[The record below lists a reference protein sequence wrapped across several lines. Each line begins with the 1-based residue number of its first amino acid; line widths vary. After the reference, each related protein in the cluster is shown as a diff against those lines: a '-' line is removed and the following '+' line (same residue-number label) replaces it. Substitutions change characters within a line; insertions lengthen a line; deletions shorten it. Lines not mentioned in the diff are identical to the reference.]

1 MQNDTWGKLR
11 ETLIQRVG
19 KNNYVTWIE
28 PLKLKGVSE
37 GVAHFEVPTSFFGNW
52 VQRNYADHIRAQ
64 LVHAGAKVERLEFS
78 IARRK
83 AETSAKAPGAPNAA
97 TAGPALAW
105 QAKVDASLTGAS
117 VTGAGLTGTGHAVP
131 ANSANKL
138 KAATKRAGAGTGAGA
153 PGAATEAMPA
163 QDHAQDHP
171 QDHPE
176 TAELGKA
183 ASRNGAARARAN
195 DDDLPGAPLDAR
207 FTFDSFV
214 VGKPNELAHAAAR
227 RVAEGGPVS
236 FNPLFLYGGVG
247 LGKTHLMHAI
257 SHELQ
262 NNRPDLRVLYLSAE
276 QFMYRF
282 VQALRERQIMS
293 FKEMFRSVDV
303 LMVDDVQ
310 FIAGKDSTQEEF
322 FHTFNALVDQG
333 KQIVISADRAPG
345 EIKDLEERIRSRLQ
359 CGLVVDLH
367 PTDYELRLG
376 VLQQKAGQYRQQYR
390 GLQIAPGVMEF
401 LAHRITTNVRV
412 LEGALTRLFA
422 FASLVGR
429 EITLDLAQECLAD
442 ILRAS
447 DRKVTIEEIQRKVAE
462 HYNVRLSDMIGPRR
476 MRTIARPRQIA
487 MYLAKH
493 LTSRSLPEIGRRF
506 GGRDHTTIMHGI
518 RKIEELMATDS
529 QLSDDLQLL
538 RRLLQG

>member
-1 MQNDTWGKLR
+1 MTNETWGLVR
-11 ETLIQRVG
+11 EELIKRIG

-28 PLKLKGVSE
+28 PLKLSDLKN
-37 GVAHFEVPTSFFGNW
+37 GVARFEVPTVFFGDW
-52 VQRNYADHIRAQ
+52 VSRNFADHIRSQ
-64 LVHAGAKVERLEFS
+64 LSSGGVQVDRLEFS
-78 IARRK
+78 V
-83 AETSAKAPGAPNAA
+83 SQ
-97 TAGPALAW
+97 GPR
-105 QAKVDASLTGAS
+105 
-117 VTGAGLTGTGHAVP
+117 P
-131 ANSANKL
+131 ANGAVRPVARPVAKSRSAD
-138 KAATKRAGAGTGAGA
+138 T
-153 PGAATEAMPA
+153 
-163 QDHAQDHP
+163 
-171 QDHPE
+171 
-176 TAELGKA
+176 
-183 ASRNGAARARAN
+183 
-195 DDDLPGAPLDAR
+195 DDMPGAPLDSR

-227 RVAEGGPVS
+227 RVAEGGPVT

-257 SHELQ
+257 AHELQ
-262 NNRPDLRVLYLSAE
+262 LRQPQLRVLYLSAE

-282 VQALRERQIMS
+282 VQALRERQIMD
-293 FKEMFRSVDV
+293 FKELFRSVDV

-322 FHTFNALVDQG
+322 FHTFNALVDQN

-376 VLQQKAGQYRQQYR
+376 ILQTKAEYYRAQYR
-390 GLQIAPGVMEF
+390 GLMISDGVLEF

-429 EITLDLAQECLAD
+429 EITLDLAQDCLAD

-447 DRKVTIEEIQRKVAE
+447 DRKLTIEEIQRKVSE
-462 HYNVRLSDMIGPRR
+462 HYNIRLSDMIGPKRV
-476 MRTIARPRQIA
+476 RTIARPRQIA
-487 MYLAKH
+487 MYLAKQ
-493 LTSRSLPEIGRRF
+493 LTLRSLPEIGRRF
-506 GGRDHTTIMHGI
+506 GGRDHTTIMHGV

>member
-1 MQNDTWGKLR
+1 MCAPKLHVDSKGNKKMTKETWGRVCNELLKTVGKSNYTTWIAPLRMIDMSEGIAAFEAPTKFMRDWVSRNFGEAILR
-11 ETLIQRVG
+11 EL
-19 KNNYVTWIE
+19 
-28 PLKLKGVSE
+28 
-37 GVAHFEVPTSFFGNW
+37 
-52 VQRNYADHIRAQ
+52 RNDGH
-64 LVHAGAKVERLEFS
+64 VVERIEFRVPELRP
-78 IARRK
+78 I
-83 AETSAKAPGAPNAA
+83 
-97 TAGPALAW
+97 
-105 QAKVDASLTGAS
+105 
-117 VTGAGLTGTGHAVP
+117 P
-131 ANSANKL
+131 ANEVSRPVAAPAPAAP
-138 KAATKRAGAGTGAGA
+138 KARSD
-153 PGAATEAMPA
+153 E
-163 QDHAQDHP
+163 
-171 QDHPE
+171 
-176 TAELGKA
+176 
-183 ASRNGAARARAN
+183 
-195 DDDLPGAPLDAR
+195 DLPGAPLDAR

-227 RVAEGGPVS
+227 RVAEGGPVT

-257 SHELQ
+257 AHELQ
-262 NNRPDLRVLYLSAE
+262 IRRPEARVRYLSAE

-282 VQALRERQIMS
+282 VQALRERQIMD

-333 KQIVISADRAPG
+333 KQIIISADRAPG
-345 EIKDLEERIRSRLQ
+345 EIKDLEERIKSRLQ

-376 VLQQKAGQYRQQYR
+376 ILQTKTEAYRAQYPGLTMADGVL
-390 GLQIAPGVMEF
+390 EF

-422 FASLVGR
+422 FASLVGK
-429 EITLDLAQECLAD
+429 EITLDLAQECLTD

-462 HYNVRLSDMIGPRR
+462 HYNVRLSDMIGPKRV
-476 MRTIARPRQIA
+476 RTIARPRQVA
-487 MYLAKH
+487 MYLSKQ
-493 LTSRSLPEIGRRF
+493 LTTRSLPEIGRRF

-518 RKIEELMATDS
+518 RKIEELMG
-529 QLSDDLQLL
+529 SDRQIAEDIDLL
-538 RRLLQG
+538 RRLLES

>member
-1 MQNDTWGKLR
+1 MHDGAKMTNDTWGQVREKLAAR
-11 ETLIQRVG
+11 IG
-19 KNNYVTWIE
+19 KNNYTTWIE
-28 PLKLKGVSE
+28 PLKLTALKN
-37 GVAHFEVPTSFFGNW
+37 GVALFEVPTTFFGNW
-52 VQRNYADHIRAQ
+52 VSRNYAEQILTQ
-64 LVHAGAKVERLEFS
+64 LQACDDAVARVEFS
-78 IARRK
+78 VSRA
-83 AETSAKAPGAPNAA
+83 AEPEPRPAAAKPAPRP
-97 TAGPALAW
+97 
-105 QAKVDASLTGAS
+105 S
-117 VTGAGLTGTGHAVP
+117 
-131 ANSANKL
+131 
-138 KAATKRAGAGTGAGA
+138 
-153 PGAATEAMPA
+153 
-163 QDHAQDHP
+163 
-171 QDHPE
+171 
-176 TAELGKA
+176 
-183 ASRNGAARARAN
+183 
-195 DDDLPGAPLDAR
+195 DDLPGSPLDAR

-257 SHELQ
+257 AHELQ
-262 NNRPDLRVLYLSAE
+262 ARQPQLRVLYLSAE

-282 VQALRERQIMS
+282 VQALRERQIMD
-293 FKEMFRSVDV
+293 FKEIFRSVDV

-322 FHTFNALVDQG
+322 FHTFNVLVDQN

-345 EIKDLEERIRSRLQ
+345 EIKDLEDRIKSRLQ

-376 VLQQKAGQYRQQYR
+376 ILQTKAEYYRSQYK
-390 GLQIAPGVMEF
+390 GLQMAPGVLEF

-429 EITLDLAQECLAD
+429 EITLELTQDCLAD

-447 DRKVTIEEIQRKVAE
+447 DRKLTIEEIQRKVAE
-462 HYNVRLSDMIGPRR
+462 HYNIRLADMIGPKRLR
-476 MRTIARPRQIA
+476 NIARPRQVA
-487 MYLAKH
+487 MYLAKQ
-493 LTSRSLPEIGRRF
+493 LTLRSLPEIGRRF
-506 GGRDHTTIMHGI
+506 GGRDHTTIMHGVK
-518 RKIEELMATDS
+518 RIEELMSTDS
-529 QLSDDLQLL
+529 QLSDDVTLL